1 MSSSADHLLDELM
14 KLLNYDKLNGRQLK
28 VKLFES
34 SLKIKTLSEE
44 LEETK
49 LAQRSSTRGLE
60 HLKEELDNVRQE
72 LHDTEDQV
80 DMLEGVLDA
89 KQKIIDEKGYT
100 PSILVKRYN
109 TTKLI
114 EDNSP
119 YCGGVAY
126 TESGIISLE
135 VKLESAKKDFEE
147 LEIENKNLLDKIQSL
162 EVEIEILE
170 NQPSDY
176 QVQQDFRIKELI
188 LSGEG
193 LEKDFDSLT
202 QYSKHQKD
210 QLDEKVEII
219 SQLHREVGVLKE
231 IIHQKDGII
240 RDHKEIISQKDEV
253 IEASGVSLTAKDL
266 EIGELMTVIAEGEAV
281 NFSDVA
287 RDLQVEIVEKDLEI
301 EKLKNSL
308 DDKNDIIDYYFS
320 ST

>member
-49 LAQRSSTRGLE
+49 LAQRSSDRGLE

-72 LHDTEDQV
+72 LHDTGDQV

-109 TTKLI
+109 TTNLI
-114 EDNSP
+114 ENNSP

-135 VKLESAKKDFEE
+135 VKLERAKKDFEE
-147 LEIENKNLLDKIQSL
+147 LEIENKNLLDKIKSL
-162 EVEIEILE
+162 DMEIEILE

-176 QVQQDFRIKELI
+176 QIQQDFRIKELI

-193 LEKDFDSLT
+193 LEQDFDNLT
-202 QYSKHQKD
+202 QHSKNQKD
-210 QLDEKVEII
+210 QLDEQVELI
-219 SQLHREVGVLKE
+219 SQLHREVSVLKE

-253 IEASGVSLTAKDL
+253 IEASGVSQLAKDL
-266 EIGELMTVIAEGEAV
+266 ETDNLRGV
-281 NFSDVA
+281 
-287 RDLQVEIVEKDLEI
+287 IVEKDLKI
-301 EKLKNSL
+301 EQLQNL
-308 DDKNDIIDYYFS
+308 LEDKDDIIDYYFNMS
-320 ST
+320 